1 MKKFRRVLALFTA
14 VTMTV
19 AAIGCSKEVTA
30 EDLMTN
36 VETTNAPEVYIG
48 ESVCDKY
55 SVAAF
60 KMLRKA
66 YSQEDTNVVISP
78 AAIYTNLFM
87 LSNGATGK
95 TKNDLQGVLGK
106 LYDSDF
112 LNSNMNS
119 FKNNFKDTDN
129 TKLYFNNA
137 MWFNSDRNITPSS
150 EFLAAAKS
158 FYNADAYKESFS
170 KDAVRNIN
178 NWASN
183 KTDMYAERI
192 IKEIPAD
199 VPMYLVNTTLL
210 EADWEN
216 PIRPADIYDGKFKTV
231 SGNEQD
237 AQMMSCVETV
247 YMGNE
252 SVIGFM
258 KNYAGGNYAF
268 VAFIPH
274 NDKLSLYELLD
285 YMSREGAYRE
295 MIKNRKDYINV
306 NAVIPKLSCRY
317 NGEINEMLENAELG
331 EIFSKEY
338 DDFEDL
344 GTCDENIYLG
354 GFAVST
360 GLDITES
367 GTKKGTGANTG
378 IENNGVGESVSLDRP
393 FVFAVVE
400 TKRYMPVIMGAVN
413 SVK

>member
-170 KDAVRNIN
+170 KDAVTNIN

-199 VPMYLVNTTLL
+199 VPMYLVPPTSMTGSSK
-210 EADWEN
+210 
-216 PIRPADIYDGKFKTV
+216 PCPAT
-231 SGNEQD
+231 
-237 AQMMSCVETV
+237 
-247 YMGNE
+247 
-252 SVIGFM
+252 
-258 KNYAGGNYAF
+258 
-268 VAFIPH
+268 
-274 NDKLSLYELLD
+274 
-285 YMSREGAYRE
+285 
-295 MIKNRKDYINV
+295 NRTH
-306 NAVIPKLSCRY
+306 R
-317 NGEINEMLENAELG
+317 
-331 EIFSKEY
+331 
-338 DDFEDL
+338 
-344 GTCDENIYLG
+344 
-354 GFAVST
+354 
-360 GLDITES
+360 
-367 GTKKGTGANTG
+367 
-378 IENNGVGESVSLDRP
+378 
-393 FVFAVVE
+393 
-400 TKRYMPVIMGAVN
+400 
-413 SVK
+413 